1 MATEGNM
8 KKKKWLS
15 NIVMYVIAKIKEQPS
30 SLLVVAVESLSFV
43 VHPFWPSVKL
53 GWKRKIQLNPA
64 RPACKFKKK
73 KNEKHF
79 AMFIFGC
86 SRRKKKHYNSELDEK
101 VRNKFFL
108 YNIFLYDIIILFI
121 FAFTKY
127 FATYKIKKNIEL

>member
-1 MATEGNM
+1 
-8 KKKKWLS
+8 
-15 NIVMYVIAKIKEQPS
+15 
-30 SLLVVAVESLSFV
+30 
-43 VHPFWPSVKL
+43 
-53 GWKRKIQLNPA
+53 
-64 RPACKFKKK
+64 
-73 KNEKHF
+73 
-79 AMFIFGC
+79 MFIFGC